1 MKCALQEDCSE
12 LKNHLATIVTELY
25 TRLSEDGAVVSGC
38 GEEITQNLAA
48 CLRLADNWR
57 ELVKKPVSEAAAT
70 QYVAHNELQVRD
82 ANIQREDLH
91 Q

>member
-12 LKNHLATIVTELY
+12 LRNHLATIVTELY
-25 TRLSEDGAVVSGC
+25 TRLSEDGAMVSGC

-57 ELVKKPVSEAAAT
+57 ELVKEEPVSEAAAA
-70 QYVAHNELQVRD
+70 QYVIHST
-82 ANIQREDLH
+82 QRTSS
-91 Q
+91 